1 MKKNLLLIIILNS
14 FLILGFS
21 SNLFAKK
28 AAIVIDFDTEEV
40 LFEVNADTRNYPAS
54 LTKIMTLYIVF
65 DYIKKGKLSYDSQ
78 LSVSN
83 IAASRSPSKLYL
95 EAGSSIK
102 VIDAINAL
110 IIKSANDVA
119 TVVSENISG
128 SEKEFAKLMTSYAKN
143 LGMNNTTFK
152 NASGLPNRAQLT
164 TARDIAKLSHA
175 LILNF
180 PEEYK
185 LFSKTK
191 FTYKGKTYK
200 THNKLMLSYDGA
212 DGIKTGYIKAS
223 GFQLAFSAVRD
234 DKRLIGI
241 IFGGDTGSQR
251 NKSLKIIMDKE
262 FAELNI
268 KTKSSNK
275 KIVKKDEI
283 PNKKIEKKKN
293 TYSIVV
299 GTFKYRNNAEKQIKL
314 IKSKYPVS
322 TKDKISNVVLIKVS
336 GKQLYESRFEN
347 FSKKEAYTACK
358 RLKKYNRDCFV
369 RL

>member
-14 FLILGFS
+14 FLILSFS

-65 DYIKKGKLSYDSQ
+65 DYIKKGKLSFDSQ
-78 LSVSN
+78 LSVSSV
-83 IAASRSPSKLYL
+83 AASRSPSKLYL
-95 EAGSSIK
+95 EEGSSIK
-102 VIDAINAL
+102 VRDAVNAL

-119 TVVSENISG
+119 TVVAENIAG
-128 SEKEFAKLMTSYAKN
+128 TEKEFAKLMTQYAKK
-143 LGMNNTTFK
+143 LGMRSTTFK

-164 TARDIAKLSHA
+164 TARDIAKLSHS
-175 LILNF
+175 LISNF
-180 PEEYK
+180 PNEYK
-185 LFSKTK
+185 LFSNTM
-191 FTYKGKTYK
+191 FSYKGKTYK
-200 THNKLMLSYDGA
+200 THNKLMLSYEGA

-234 DKRLIGI
+234 NKRLIGI

-268 KTKSSNK
+268 KPNNNK
-275 KIVKKDEI
+275 KEKVKKEI
-283 PNKKIEKKKN
+283 KEVKKN
-293 TYSIVV
+293 NYSIVV
-299 GTFKYRNNAEKQIKL
+299 GTFKYKNNAEKQIKL

-322 TKDKISNVVLIKVS
+322 TKDKISNIVLIKVS

-358 RLKKYNRDCFV
+358 RLKKYGRDCFV

>member
-1 MKKNLLLIIILNS
+1 MKKNLYLIIFLNS
-14 FLILGFS
+14 LLILGFT

-28 AAIVIDFDTEEV
+28 AAIVIDFDSEEV

-65 DYIKKGKLSYDSQ
+65 DYIKKGKLNYDSQ

-95 EAGSSIK
+95 EPGSSIK
-102 VIDAINAL
+102 VRDAINAL

-128 SEKEFAKLMTSYAKN
+128 SEKEFAKLMTNYAKK

-175 LILNF
+175 LISNF
-180 PEEYK
+180 PNEYK
-185 LFSKTK
+185 LFSNTE
-191 FTYKGKTYK
+191 FSYAGKTYK
-200 THNKLMLSYDGA
+200 THNKLMLSYEGA

-234 DKRLIGI
+234 NKRLIGV

-268 KTKSSNK
+268 IPNVSEK
-275 KIVKKDEI
+275 KIIKKETK
-283 PNKKIEKKKN
+283 NIEKA

-322 TKDKISNVVLIKVS
+322 TKSKVSNIVLIKVS